1 MPPAAVRTIRRGND
15 VCREVVSPAGCAVAV
30 TYWDLWFAI
39 VVVTD
44 FGGDWDRLAGHLRQ
58 QGKSDYSYRRYAVEG
73 LLCHLVHLRQA
84 LTEAGLTPQDVIAG
98 TDPDLVKRQKARA
111 RDKILRARPS
121 EPDKSFWMR
130 NTPRA
135 EHEARALRGYW
146 SRFPVSPDRY
156 AAQIEGLFKPSGF
169 YEENQ
174 SFALAR
180 KLSAC
185 LDREEKQA
193 NDAEL
198 RALYRA
204 YLTVVIEQMQR
215 VDDSYGVM
223 GDTYN
228 EVLEGYIRLDRST
241 LGMPLADFLQDL
253 LELFIWED
261 RAFTARQQ
269 PVFFAGL
276 DGAEALLAEAILRT
290 QWDELRELDLEYPAE
305 RALTLLGM
313 LCTQQRMFDRFVDL
327 ARVMGSREWQRVTEM
342 AEIAEKHKQYDLAIA
357 VYEASEGPGY
367 HRDLLQKKCAEL
379 QDRLGKRPKGRKSKR
394 AA

>member
-1 MPPAAVRTIRRGND
+1 MV
-15 VCREVVSPAGCAVAV
+15 V
-30 TYWDLWFAI
+30 TYWDLWFVI
-39 VVVTD
+39 VLVTD
-44 FGGDWDRLAGHLRQ
+44 YGGDWDRLAAHLRH
-58 QGKSDYSYRRYAVEG
+58 QGKTDYSYRLYAVES
-73 LLCHLVHLRQA
+73 LLCHLGYLRQA
-84 LTEAGLTPQDVIAG
+84 LAAAGVTPQEVLAG

-111 RDKILRARPS
+111 RDKILRVWPS
-121 EPDKSFWMR
+121 ERDKSPWMR

-135 EHEARALRGYW
+135 EREARALRGYW
-146 SRFPVSPDRY
+146 ARFPVSPDRY

-174 SFALAR
+174 SFALAH
-180 KLSAC
+180 KLSAF
-185 LDREEKQA
+185 LDREEKRA

-198 RALYRA
+198 CALYRA

-215 VDDSYGVM
+215 IDDSYGVM

-261 RAFTARQQ
+261 HAFTTRQQ

-276 DGAEALLAEAILRT
+276 DGAEALLAEATLRA

-327 ARVMGSREWQRVTEM
+327 ARAMGSREWQRITGM
-342 AEIAEKHKQYDLAIA
+342 AEMAEKHKQYDLAVA

-367 HRDLLQKKCAEL
+367 HRDLLHKKCAEL
-379 QDRLGKRPKGRKSKR
+379 QSRLGKRPKGRKSKR
-394 AA
+394 AE